1 MDVDELLK
9 STETETV
16 LHHTEWLYE
25 VGADELEPIYEEF
38 SGHFK
43 TWLSRLS
50 EKLGSPD
57 FTTTSDPDLADELYP
72 EAIELAGWK
81 QGNGY
86 ALLAYG
92 QHDRETPVFLSFGIR
107 EIES

>member
-1 MDVDELLK
+1 MDVDALLR
-9 STETETV
+9 STEPETF
-16 LHHTEWLYE
+16 LHESKWLDE
-25 VGADELEPIYEEF
+25 VGTDELDAIYEEF

-57 FTTTSDPDLADELYP
+57 FTKASDPDLADELYP

-81 QGNGY
+81 RGPAY

-92 QHDRETPVFLSFGIR
+92 QHDRETPVFLSFGDR
-107 EIES
+107 E